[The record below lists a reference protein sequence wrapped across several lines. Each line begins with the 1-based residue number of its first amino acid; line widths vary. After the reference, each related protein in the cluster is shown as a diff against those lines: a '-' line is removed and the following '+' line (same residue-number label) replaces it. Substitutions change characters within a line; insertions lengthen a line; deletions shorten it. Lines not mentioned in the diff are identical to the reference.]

1 MRIARSLWELEFGKL
16 MEVYADSTKGS
27 LLAEQDFYQYL
38 SQCFFTRSGDCYC
51 LWEAEEQYKAALRLQ
66 RYRDGLLLEAL
77 ETAPQCRRQGFG
89 KTLVLAALAQFPQE
103 RFYVHID
110 KKNAASRKLHEGCGF
125 RKIADTAT
133 LADGSVT
140 SRASTYVLR

>member
-1 MRIARSLWELEFGKL
+1 MRLAHSLRELEFGKL
-16 MEVYADSTKGS
+16 MEVYSGSTKGS

-38 SQCFFTRSGDCYC
+38 SECFFTQPGDCYC
-51 LWEAEEQYKAALRLQ
+51 LWEAEGRYQAAVRLQ
-66 RYRDGLLLEAL
+66 RYRDGILLEAL
-77 ETAPQCRRQGFG
+77 ETAPQCRRKGFA
-89 KTLVLAALAQFPQE
+89 KALVLAALAQFPRE

-110 KKNAASRKLHEGCGF
+110 RKNKASMALHEGCGF

-140 SRASTYVLR
+140 SRAGTYVLR